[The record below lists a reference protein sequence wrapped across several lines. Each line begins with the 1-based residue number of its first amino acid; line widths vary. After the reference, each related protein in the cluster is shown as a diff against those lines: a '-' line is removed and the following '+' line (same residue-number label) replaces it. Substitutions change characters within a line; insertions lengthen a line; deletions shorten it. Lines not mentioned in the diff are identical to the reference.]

1 MRRAAATVLVL
12 ASAGLL
18 SIPAG
23 AGAGDAT
30 GIKGVVLNA
39 TCYGPC
45 RYPPKPLPPY
55 IGPGLTV
62 TVRSLPDHQLVAKLH
77 PDDGHFAVKEPPGS
91 YRVRARVGNDPS
103 CWRGEIKRV
112 QVLAGEVARVR
123 LHVTNACVV

>member
-1 MRRAAATVLVL
+1 VRKALATLLVL
-12 ASAGLL
+12 ALLGSL
-18 SIPAG
+18 SIAIAAG
-23 AGAGDAT
+23 AREAT
-30 GIKGVVLNA
+30 GIKGVVLDA

-55 IGPGLTV
+55 TGSGLIV
-62 TVRSLPDHQLVAKLH
+62 TIRSLPDHELVAKLH
-77 PDDGHFAVKEPPGS
+77 PDNGHFAVKEPRGS